1 MYYAR
6 TSLFSIFGVFCKNL
20 RYLDNNWHMQK
31 VLDPHPLTSAYTQSG
46 WLESWT
52 LLCVFVQT
60 RTTFL
65 RSRESASGIT
75 KYVIHVRISW
85 PRKRGKATL
94 ADSLWCLAVQRR
106 VVSSSDAGW
115 KAALL
120 RLRTST
126 LSHYEPSYQI
136 KPHVSSSTM
145 NVCFVYL
152 I

>member
-52 LLCVFVQT
+52 LLCVFVQK
-60 RTTFL
+60 RTTFYGVMDPPAATL
-65 RSRESASGIT
+65 QN
-75 KYVIHVRISW
+75 ISW
-85 PRKRGKATL
+85 PGKRGKATL